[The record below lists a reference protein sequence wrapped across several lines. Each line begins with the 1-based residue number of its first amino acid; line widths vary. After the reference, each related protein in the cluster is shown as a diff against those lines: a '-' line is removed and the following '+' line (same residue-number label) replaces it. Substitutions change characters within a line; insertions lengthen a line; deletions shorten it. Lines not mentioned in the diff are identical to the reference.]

1 MEEKTTI
8 TVYTESL
15 FQSLVADLGTIVM
28 LSAMFYVNAKYIQ
41 SKFFIGL
48 IMVMYALKIIGLV
61 GARKNV
67 FTSRKEAIEFL
78 ASADAPNKPLQDN

>member
-1 MEEKTTI
+1 MTKENKVTI

-15 FQSLVADLGTIVM
+15 FQSLVADFGTLVM

-48 IMVMYALKIIGLV
+48 IVVMFALKVISML
-61 GARKNV
+61 GARKNT
-67 FTSRKEAIEFL
+67 FTSRKGAIDFL
-78 ASADAPNKPLQDN
+78 ASQEIDK